1 MSPFVLNSGP
11 PKKNLITSGPSA
23 EFSSTETHMAGRKS
37 EVCQPIWGDF
47 CHTLLSLL
55 EPILYHKKNLVL
67 PLVYPAGPVG
77 GLCPRRLCVSSSPM
91 NSLKLIY

>member
-37 EVCQPIWGDF
+37 EVCQPTWGDF
-47 CHTLLSLL
+47 CHTPLSLL
-55 EPILYHKKNLVL
+55 GSIQYHKENLVL
-67 PLVYPAGPVG
+67 SLVYSAGPVG
-77 GLCPRRLCVSSSPM
+77 GVCPR
-91 NSLKLIY
+91 